1 MTETPAASARTAV
14 PQRLALGCYLA
25 LIVLTLAWEG
35 WLAPK
40 GPPGFWLTAKSLP
53 LLLPLFGLLHGRA
66 RSFLLASLLLLP
78 YLTEGA
84 VLLWTERRLGFASG
98 SAWPWAGA
106 ETLLSLIFIISAAS
120 VVRSRRAKGESLAR

>member
-1 MTETPAASARTAV
+1 MTETPAVIARTAAL
-14 PQRLALGCYLA
+14 QRLALGGYLA

-40 GPPGFWLTAKSLP
+40 GPPGFWLTVKSLP

-78 YLTEGA
+78 YLTEGV
-84 VLLWTERRLGFASG
+84 VLLWTERRLGLAPG
-98 SAWPWAGA
+98 SAWPWAGVEA
-106 ETLLSLIFIISAAS
+106 LLSLIFIVSAAW
-120 VVRSRRAKGESLAR
+120 VVRSRRAQGESLAR